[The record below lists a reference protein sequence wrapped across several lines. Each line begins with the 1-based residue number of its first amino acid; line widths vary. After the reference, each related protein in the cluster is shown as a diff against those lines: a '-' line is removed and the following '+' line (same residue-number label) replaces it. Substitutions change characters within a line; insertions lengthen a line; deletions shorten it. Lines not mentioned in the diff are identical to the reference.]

1 MDYYIVNEGMQ
12 QFKQMSIE
20 VTKVGDALSGH
31 NQSFS
36 AYMNGSKKAGRKQLL
51 LMILALILLHYSR
64 AMQKA
69 TKQWIKE
76 LEEQEEASE

>member
-20 VTKVGDALSGH
+20 VNKVGDALSGH
-31 NQSFS
+31 NQNF
-36 AYMNGSKKAGRKQLL
+36 AEYMSGSKKASRKQLL

-69 TKQWIKE
+69 TKEWSKE
-76 LEEQEEASE
+76 LEEQEETSE